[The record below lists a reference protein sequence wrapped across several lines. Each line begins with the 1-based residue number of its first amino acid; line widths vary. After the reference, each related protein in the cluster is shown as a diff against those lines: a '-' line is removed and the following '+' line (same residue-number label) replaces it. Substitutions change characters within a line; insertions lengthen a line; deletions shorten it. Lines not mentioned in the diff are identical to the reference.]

1 MRELA
6 LHLLDLLQ
14 NSAEAGADQVDL
26 SIEEDPARDA
36 LRLVVTDNGRGMDA
50 ETRRRVLDPFFTTRK
65 TRPVGLGLPLFEAAA
80 RRCNGGLEIESAP
93 GAGTTVTATFQ
104 RSNIDRAPLGDLP
117 TTLAVFLAGHAG
129 LDLRYRHRLGDR
141 GFVFDSRAVHE
152 RLGEVGFDH
161 PLVADWVKGHLS
173 EALANLQ
180 KG

>member
-6 LHLLDLLQ
+6 LHLLDLLV

-26 SIEEDPARDA
+26 IIEEDPVRDT
-36 LRLVVTDNGRGMDA
+36 LRLQVKDNGRGMDT

-65 TRPVGLGLPLFEAAA
+65 TRHVGLGLPLLEAAA
-80 RRCNGGLEIESAP
+80 KRCNGGLEIESAP
-93 GAGTTVTATFQ
+93 GVGTTVTATFQ

-117 TTLAVFLAGHAG
+117 TTIAVFLAGHAG
-129 LDLRYRHRLGDR
+129 LDLCYRHRLGDWE
-141 GFVFDSRAVHE
+141 FVFDSRSVHE

-161 PLVADWVKGHLS
+161 PLVADWIKGHLS

>member
-14 NSAEAGADQVDL
+14 NSAEAGANLVDVL
-26 SIEEDPARDA
+26 IDENPESDI
-36 LRLVVTDNGRGMDA
+36 LRLVIADDGRGMDD

-65 TRPVGLGLPLFEAAA
+65 TRHVGLGLPLLEAAA
-80 RRCNGGLEIESAP
+80 RRCNGGLEIESAL
-93 GAGTTVTATFQ
+93 GAGTTVTAIFQ
-104 RSNIDRAPLGDLP
+104 RSNVDRAPLGDLP
-117 TTLAVFLAGHAG
+117 TTLAVFLAGHSG
-129 LDLRYRHRLGDR
+129 LDIRYRHRLGDR
-141 GFVFDSRAVHE
+141 EFVFDSRVVHE

-161 PLVADWVKGHLS
+161 PLVADWIKGHLS